1 MKDVLNKIAKIISPR
16 NPIKEWQGGYLH
28 TDKGEVVMTD
38 GKRMLLIS
46 DCGKRDND
54 CYIDNKGSENG
65 TFGYPNYQKYSDDGY
80 YMWAKKYEL
89 DFANLVLEKGWMKK
103 SKEKVIFSTKAFRV
117 VGKSEAMK
125 VDVHLGM
132 YNTSYLAD
140 FLRVI
145 RAYYN
150 NRTKSVK
157 VTMFFNPQ
165 MKMPLHI
172 LTEDKKFH
180 YIVMPIQFYNE
191 MYIDKNTIDEVEL
204 EEKKTVF

>member
-1 MKDVLNKIAKIISPR
+1 MKNELKKIAKTISPHK
-16 NPIKEWQGGYLH
+16 PIKEWQGGYLH
-28 TDKGEVVMTD
+28 TAKGEVVMTD

-46 DCGKRDND
+46 DCGKRDKD
-54 CYIDNKGSENG
+54 CYIDNEGFEQG
-65 TFGYPNYQKYSDDGY
+65 TFSYPNYQKYSDDGY

-89 DFANLVLEKGWMKK
+89 DFANLVLERGWMKK
-103 SKEKVIFSTKAFRV
+103 SKEKVIFSTKAFHV
-117 VGKSEAMK
+117 VGKSEATK
-125 VDVHLGM
+125 VDVNLGM
-132 YNTSYLAD
+132 FNTSYLAD
-140 FLRVI
+140 FLRII